1 LNEFTEDAVTIP
13 ALPCASINDTVAF
26 YVALGFEITYQQTR
40 PNNYACVKHGAIDL
54 HFFSMKGYE
63 PANSYSTCLV
73 MIDDADTVYQGF
85 AAGLRQ
91 HYGKLPVVGI
101 PRISRPNNNN
111 AAGDRRFNVIDPGG
125 NYIRFI
131 QRHSANSETEA
142 RDSAL
147 TKYGRAIRAASLLAD
162 AKVDYPAAAKM
173 LDSLPEDSAE
183 ASAIERAQA
192 LVLRAEIAAHRDDM
206 ALARRLLDDLRQ
218 LELSTPDRS
227 AISEYLA
234 KADDLAQMLD

>member
-26 YVALGFEITYQQTR
+26 YVALGFEITYKQTR

-147 TKYGRAIRAASLLAD
+147 TKYGRAIRAASLLLD

-173 LDSLPEDSAE
+173 LDSADHDAATPV
-183 ASAIERAQA
+183 ERAQA
-192 LVLRAEIAAHRDDM
+192 LVLRAEIAAHMDDP
-206 ALARRLLDDLRQ
+206 ALVRRLLSALR
-218 LELSTPDRS
+218 EL
-227 AISEYLA
+227 ALSE
-234 KADDLAQMLD
+234 ADQAELGDALQRAEDLAQMLEA